1 MKKIFSKITS
11 EFHEVI
17 KRILIVLSVIIFLS
31 ITILNIIDGQWF
43 PDGFIISGLYFIA
56 YWIIVSV
63 INWIL
68 KGANK

>member
-1 MKKIFSKITS
+1 MFSKITS

-43 PDGFIISGLYFIA
+43 PGGFIISGLYFIA

>member
-1 MKKIFSKITS
+1 MFSKITS

>member
-1 MKKIFSKITS
+1 MFSKITS

-17 KRILIVLSVIIFLS
+17 KRILIVLSVILFLP
-31 ITILNIIDGQWF
+31 ITIKSISRGYLRTD
-43 PDGFIISGLYFIA
+43 DLIISGLYFIA

>member
-31 ITILNIIDGQWF
+31 ITILNISDGQWF
-43 PDGFIISGLYFIA
+43 PDGFIISVLYSIA
-56 YWIIVSV
+56 YWIIVAT
-63 INWIL
+63 INWIK
-68 KGANK
+68 KGAIK